1 MDQGSLFE
9 EENRPVECLGMT
21 FESDNERREYFRN
34 ELRKKLPYLKSI
46 EGFPIGEDEDIIEL
60 SDPPYYTAC
69 PNPWMN
75 EMIDNW
81 ENEKKYENK
90 VVQHA
95 YVSDVSEGKNDAIYT
110 SHTIRK
116 SRIKQ

>member
-34 ELRKKLPYLKSI
+34 ELTKKLPYLKSI

-81 ENEKKYENK
+81 EK
-90 VVQHA
+90 
-95 YVSDVSEGKNDAIYT
+95 
-110 SHTIRK
+110 
-116 SRIKQ
+116 